1 MYSIGEVSEMFH
13 LPIPT
18 IRFYDKEG
26 LLLDLKRDPS
36 GIRKFDEKN
45 LESLRLIECLKKS
58 GMKIKDI
65 KEFMHWCS
73 LGDETIEIRK
83 EMFLKQKENIEKE
96 MQELQNALDMIKYKC
111 WYYDQALKDG
121 TEKYVKNKAVCDMP
135 EEIKKF
141 YTETH
146 QS

>member
-96 MQELQNALDMIKYKC
+96 IQELQNALEMINYKC

-121 TEKYVKNKAVCDMP
+121 TEKYVKSAAKCDMP
-135 EEIKKF
+135 DEIKKF
-141 YTETH
+141 YKESH
-146 QS
+146 